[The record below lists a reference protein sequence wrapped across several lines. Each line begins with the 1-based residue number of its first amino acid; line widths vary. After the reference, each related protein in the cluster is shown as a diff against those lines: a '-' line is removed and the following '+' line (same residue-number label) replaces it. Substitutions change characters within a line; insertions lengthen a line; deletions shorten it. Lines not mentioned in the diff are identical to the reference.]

1 MGKMRKGI
9 QKTRMMIVGS
19 ILLLA
24 GITLVLMWWNDV
36 LALFRGFAGMALAV
50 GGLVVLYMIKE

>member
-9 QKTRMMIVGS
+9 EKTRLMIVGS

-24 GITLVLMWWNDV
+24 GITLVLMWWPDV
-36 LALFRGFAGMALAV
+36 LALFRGFLGMALAV